1 MKICSQTAL
10 SSDLAQQSVWS
21 SPREA
26 HREGHCRQET
36 RPLTTVAEDASLSFT
51 VATQSH
57 APNAEQG
64 HRLLLP
70 HPNLF
75 ADNCNPSI
83 FSSIFVF
90 FHFLKRFGEQL
101 HLPLWLDIHFT
112 TTYHLNCHLVYSKAS
127 YLLTLW
133 CWLWSRYY
141 PSLNRGR
148 KSRYNTPFS
157 EDNFSLNL
165 LSFFSHRKTR
175 EMSLF

>member
-90 FHFLKRFGEQL
+90 FHFL
-101 HLPLWLDIHFT
+101 I
-112 TTYHLNCHLVYSKAS
+112 
-127 YLLTLW
+127 
-133 CWLWSRYY
+133 
-141 PSLNRGR
+141 
-148 KSRYNTPFS
+148 
-157 EDNFSLNL
+157 
-165 LSFFSHRKTR
+165 
-175 EMSLF
+175 SLFWFGLVSQIPSTHELWFLVIHLYLKVRH